1 MSFGQPY
8 LDPDGRIPHTVRSY
22 LLPQER
28 QTIIVHFHPAI
39 LIWPVLAVV
48 AACAAGSTVTVFTD
62 IGGTILVA
70 VWGVPA
76 IACLLLAVR
85 VWTWL
90 EGYLVVTRHR
100 VILIPGII
108 KHKMVSIPARE
119 IRDIS
124 LSRTLPGRL
133 AGYGL
138 LTLTPVS
145 EGHAMPVI
153 NYIPYPDQL
162 YLEVRG
168 LYFSE
173 GCGSFEVSWLRC
185 EDVGLA
191 VFGVVDAFVLAA
203 EVVAPVVLEVAV
215 AIRARSFR
223 MASAPSRRI
232 SRLWC
237 PFCLSRCAC
246 RRPR

>member
-1 MSFGQPY
+1 MSFGLPY
-8 LDPDGRIPHTVRSY
+8 LGPDDLIPETVRRY

-28 QTIIVHFHPAI
+28 QVITVRHHPAI
-39 LIWPVLAVV
+39 LTWPVLAVL

-70 VWGVPA
+70 VWGVAA

-85 VWTWL
+85 VWAWA
-90 EGYLVVTRHR
+90 EDYVVLTRQR

-108 KHKMVSIPARE
+108 RHKMVSIPARE

-138 LTLTPVS
+138 LTLTPVR
-145 EGHAMPVI
+145 EGHAMPAI
-153 NYIPYPDQL
+153 NYIPYPNQL
-162 YLEVRG
+162 YLEARG

-173 GCGSFEVSWLRC
+173 VP
-185 EDVGLA
+185 D
-191 VFGVVDAFVLAA
+191 
-203 EVVAPVVLEVAV
+203 
-215 AIRARSFR
+215 
-223 MASAPSRRI
+223 
-232 SRLWC
+232 
-237 PFCLSRCAC
+237 
-246 RRPR
+246 